1 MLFLFLLA
9 ATADQNPPRVEH
21 DPQLTRTA
29 GAPVL
34 LWFQVKDESAL
45 FGVSLFVRSSAQE
58 AWKQVPVVEQQD
70 GWFEGAVSSP
80 PGFAYFFEAYD
91 LHGNGPT
98 RVGTPEMPFV
108 DRSELGPLTTER
120 PWDPMVVVKPPSAK
134 PAKPAIDLRRVA
146 WVGGTA
152 VGVVAASWLTYRLL
166 RDQGGSAQVALVPV
180 PL

>member
-1 MLFLFLLA
+1 MLLFLLLA

-21 DPQLTRTA
+21 DPQLARTV

-45 FGVSLFVRSSAQE
+45 FGVSLFVRSSAEE
-58 AWKQVPVVEQQD
+58 AWQQVPVVEQQD
-70 GWFEGAVSSP
+70 GWFEGAVSAP

-98 RVGTPEMPFV
+98 RVGTSEMPFV
-108 DRSELGPLTTER
+108 DRSEVGPLSTER
-120 PWDPMVVVKPPSAK
+120 PWDPLEPVKPPWLK
-134 PAKPAIDLRRVA
+134 PPKPVIDLRRA
-146 WVGGTA
+146 DWVGGTA

-166 RDQGGSAQVALVPV
+166 RDHGGSAQVALIPV